1 MVLTAMS
8 SKFYLSYT
16 LRNKVG
22 RSTMIQLK
30 RTGELGVAA
39 DWNWNQE

>member
-1 MVLTAMS
+1 MS
-8 SKFYLSYT
+8 SEFYSILSYT
-16 LRNKVG
+16 LHGKVG

-39 DWNWNQE
+39 EWNQE